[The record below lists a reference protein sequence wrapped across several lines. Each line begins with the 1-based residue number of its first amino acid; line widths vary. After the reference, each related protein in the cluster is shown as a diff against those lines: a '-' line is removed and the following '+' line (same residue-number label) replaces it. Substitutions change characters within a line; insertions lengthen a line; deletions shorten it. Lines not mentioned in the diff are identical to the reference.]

1 MSKKIAIIG
10 TLDTKAEEMKY
21 LKEQIMARGHE
32 AVVIDVG
39 VIGTIPF
46 EPDIKREQIAKANN
60 TTIEEIT
67 AYNNE
72 AKAMNQMAIGTAK
85 IIKELNYRGD
95 LDGVLAIG
103 GTMGTDLALDVMNE
117 LPIGLPKLIISSAAF
132 SHIIPPDRITADLMM
147 ILWAAGLWGIN
158 SISIK
163 VLNTAAGAIVGASEA
178 YEKCESKSKP
188 KIAISSLGQSCFKY
202 LYWLKP
208 ALEKRGYE
216 VVVFHTI
223 GMGGR
228 AMESL
233 IEQGCFSAVLD
244 LSAIEVSDHMLGSDV
259 SAGKTRMEAAG
270 RMGIPQIIS
279 PGAIDGVDWATY
291 KSVPKN
297 LQNRPFHIHNRLIS
311 VAKTT
316 NEEREMTGKVI
327 AQKLNKAKGQ
337 TAVVIP
343 LRGFEEWDK
352 PGTELY
358 DPEGSRA
365 FARGLKENIASHV
378 KVIELDCHIND
389 KLFSDTVIMLFDKML
404 PNLKH

>member
-1 MSKKIAIIG
+1 
-10 TLDTKAEEMKY
+10 
-21 LKEQIMARGHE
+21 
-32 AVVIDVG
+32 
-39 VIGTIPF
+39 
-46 EPDIKREQIAKANN
+46 
-60 TTIEEIT
+60 
-67 AYNNE
+67 
-72 AKAMNQMAIGTAK
+72 
-85 IIKELNYRGD
+85 
-95 LDGVLAIG
+95 
-103 GTMGTDLALDVMNE
+103 
-117 LPIGLPKLIISSAAF
+117 
-132 SHIIPPDRITADLMM
+132 
-147 ILWAAGLWGIN
+147 
-158 SISIK
+158 
-163 VLNTAAGAIVGASEA
+163 
-178 YEKCESKSKP
+178 
-188 KIAISSLGQSCFKY
+188 
-202 LYWLKP
+202 
-208 ALEKRGYE
+208 
-216 VVVFHTI
+216 
-223 GMGGR
+223 
-228 AMESL
+228 
-233 IEQGCFSAVLD
+233 
-244 LSAIEVSDHMLGSDV
+244 
-259 SAGKTRMEAAG
+259 
-270 RMGIPQIIS
+270 MGIPQIIS